1 MKVNYLNIERIY
13 CYITFDGSGVKLDG
27 KLKGLVRLAS
37 YDNLLIFLKRAQIQN
52 LVFEKNLDFIQF
64 MFK

>member
-1 MKVNYLNIERIY
+1 MNFLNIERIY

-37 YDNLLIFLKRAQIQN
+37 YDNLFIFLKRAQIHN
-52 LVFEKNLDFIQF
+52 LVFENERDFIKF
-64 MFK
+64 MFE